1 MTLWIEWYKCVKE
14 LRPACSRNATFMWL
28 VLALAGMSIRTEC
41 LGVTS
46 FIRAMGLKERCY
58 HRFLHLFHSSALKL
72 DLLTACWIKL
82 VKILFRPLKVGQYII
97 LVVDGLKVAKEGK
110 KMPAVKKLHQES
122 NNNSKPEYIWGH
134 SFQVVAM
141 LVDGILGSVF
151 AVPLI
156 SRIHEGV
163 VFSNRDKRT
172 LIDKMVS
179 LLFSVTELLRE
190 QIILVADN
198 YYANKKVIKPLIKKA
213 LHLVARIRNNAV
225 AYYPAK
231 QFPKKSG
238 AGRKK
243 MYGDKV
249 ELMSFF
255 RKSHLFISVF
265 SPVYGEKKTVI
276 SFYYID
282 LLWRPVGQLIR
293 FVLVDHPIR
302 GKIILMTTMLD
313 LDPLKVIAIYGYRFK
328 IEVVFKQAINTL
340 GTYAYH
346 FWMKAMT
353 PLKRLSGN
361 QYLHKTSSHYR
372 KQVKR
377 KINAYHCYV
386 QLGCIAQGLL
396 LHLSI
401 NLGSLVWDSFRSWL
415 RTMKKNLNPSE
426 MVVSY
431 ALRSSLPEFLVGSS
445 KYHPLEKF
453 IANNADPNLMPEWR
467 LQAA

>member
-1 MTLWIEWYKCVKE
+1 MWVTFVSFCCYHCAFI
-14 LRPACSRNATFMWL
+14 ACERL
-28 VLALAGMSIRTEC
+28 VLCLVGMSIRTEC

-46 FIRAMGLKERCY
+46 FVRAVGLKESCY
-58 HRFLHLFHSSALKL
+58 HRFLHLFHTPALKL
-72 DLLTACWIKL
+72 DSLTVCWIKL
-82 VKILFRPLKVGQYII
+82 AKILFRPLMVDEHII

-141 LVDGILGSVF
+141 LVDGMLGSVF

-163 VFSNRDKRT
+163 VFSNRDKKT
-172 LIDKMVS
+172 LIDKMVA
-179 LLFSVTELLRE
+179 LLFSITGLLQE
-190 QIILVADN
+190 KIILVADN
-198 YYANKKVIKPLIKKA
+198 YYANKKVIKPLIKKG
-213 LHLVARIRNNAV
+213 LHLVSRIRSNAV
-225 AYYPAK
+225 AYYQATQPH
-231 QFPKKSG
+231 KKST

-243 MYGDKV
+243 IYGRKV
-249 ELMSFF
+249 LLMDFF
-255 RKSHLFISVF
+255 KKPHLFSSVY
-265 SPVYGEKKTVI
+265 SPVYGEKKIII
-276 SFYYID
+276 SYYCID

-293 FVLVDHPIR
+293 FVLVKHPVR

-313 LDPLKVIAIYGYRFK
+313 LDPLNVITIYGHRFK
-328 IEVVFKQAINTL
+328 IEVAFKQAIKTL

-353 PLKRLSGN
+353 PLKRVSGN
-361 QYLHKTSSHYR
+361 QYLHKKSQEYR
-372 KQVKR
+372 RQVKR

-386 QLGCIAQGLL
+386 QISCIAQGLL

-401 NLGSLVWDSFRSWL
+401 NFGTIVWNSFRSWL
-415 RTMKKNLNPSE
+415 RTMKKNLPPSE

-431 ALRSSLPEFLVGSS
+431 ALRSCLPEFLIGSNLD
-445 KYHPLEKF
+445 HPLNKF
-453 IANNADPNLMPEWR
+453 IAINSDPNLMPQWR
-467 LQAA
+467 LYAA